1 MTMLVGKTLGGY
13 RLLQL
18 IESGGMGDIY
28 LAQHAR
34 IGRKVA
40 IKVVCGDLRAIP
52 NTPEGRQAALRFERE
67 ARAVAAL
74 EHEHILPLYHF
85 GEESADTGGMPIT
98 YLVMPYLAEGSLWN
112 WLQKRTQQHG
122 FAWPISAEEA
132 GYYLLQAAAG
142 LQCAHDNGI
151 IHRDIKPT
159 NFLIRIERGTFKQ
172 KQYDYL
178 TKIFPQGKP
187 HLLLA
192 DFGLAAFYRNGRS
205 LHRSVGTPLYMA
217 PEQFDDPSLATSVH
231 VGPAADQYA
240 LAVMI
245 YQLVTGRAVFE
256 GNASQL
262 LHHHHHTHPTPPS
275 VYNPFFPPELDEV
288 FLKAL
293 AKKPEER
300 HDSIME
306 FALAYDAKL
315 QEILRKRSEKSRQQV
330 VETPAQEAKRMTI
343 SFHSRNASTL
353 RPPSMQA
360 IGTLTLRPHSPRS
373 PHPFQNVPAIPVA
386 HVAPMQTRQQ
396 APVNET
402 GHEQVATLEV
412 ARPSLKTPHSSPSI
426 VENETDP
433 TNAIGAPL
441 LKKEKAR
448 KSDASITCTTPIYRQ
463 PPIFNLI
470 VVGLLILLLI
480 ILGLLL
486 ILLFRS
492 QSHTVYSS
500 LEWITHSTSRST
512 CKTIRLLKSHTA
524 PENYFLHFQ

>member
-40 IKVVCGDLRAIP
+40 IKVVCGDLRAVP
-52 NTPEGRQAALRFERE
+52 DTPEGKQAALRFERE
-67 ARAVAAL
+67 ARAVAEL

-98 YLVMPYLAEGSLWN
+98 YLVMPYLSEGSLWN
-112 WLQKRTQQHG
+112 WLQKRTQQSG
-122 FAWPISAEEA
+122 FGWPISAEEA

-142 LQCAHDNGI
+142 LQCAHDSGI

-159 NFLIRIERGTFKQ
+159 NFLLRVEHRLYKNDRRT
-172 KQYDYL
+172 YL
-178 TKIFPQGKP
+178 DTIFPHGRP

-262 LHHHHHTHPTPPS
+262 LHHHHHTPPKPPS
-275 VYNPFFPPELDEV
+275 EHNSLFPQELDAV

-293 AKKPEER
+293 AKKPEQR
-300 HDSIME
+300 HASILE
-306 FALAYDAKL
+306 FAQAYDATL
-315 QEILRKRSEKSRQQV
+315 QQLLNARPGKRRSGEETTKETKSV
-330 VETPAQEAKRMTI
+330 VV
-343 SFHSRNASTL
+343 SVHSRNRSTL
-353 RPPSMQA
+353 R
-360 IGTLTLRPHSPRS
+360 L
-373 PHPFQNVPAIPVA
+373 PAIPAIGNLTLHMRSPQNFQPLPAVHRVPMNGNNG
-386 HVAPMQTRQQ
+386 HVAM
-396 APVNET
+396 
-402 GHEQVATLEV
+402 LEV
-412 ARPSLKTPHSSPSI
+412 TQPRLKTPTQPQQLQPPQPSPMF
-426 VENETDP
+426 EEKETDP
-433 TNAIGAPL
+433 N
-441 LKKEKAR
+441 
-448 KSDASITCTTPIYRQ
+448 DSITVPLPQQEEVQKLSTARALRQ
-463 PPIFNLI
+463 SHSFNVIAVGLLVLLLLVIGLLLALIFKEQSHI
-470 VVGLLILLLI
+470 VVGEIEQYRSMIL
-480 ILGLLL
+480 
-486 ILLFRS
+486 
-492 QSHTVYSS
+492 
-500 LEWITHSTSRST
+500 
-512 CKTIRLLKSHTA
+512 
-524 PENYFLHFQ
+524 